1 MNSDIKSKNLIAR
14 EINKKIKK
22 SGYDSGFSSVGILAI
37 DDLKILNKLPQD
49 YDDYLEANMYGDM
62 AYLEK
67 KLQYFHKP
75 DKILPGVQSAI
86 VVAMNYLNSE
96 TKQNWQKVELTK
108 LENPENGYV
117 SIYARG
123 KDYHKVLKKNLKIFA
138 DKISS
143 ITGNFGHRACVDSV
157 PIFEIE
163 LAVLGGI
170 GWRGKNTL
178 LLNKD
183 QGSTFFLGV
192 LLLDYPLETERL
204 SVKDHCGTCMACID
218 ICPTKA
224 FLGPYKLNATRC
236 ISYLTIEHKGVIPI
250 KLRPLIGNRIYGCD
264 DCQLICPWN
273 KFAKVAQ
280 VADFNTRNGL
290 DDARLVDLF
299 SWTESEF
306 RERHSGSSILR
317 IGYHQWLRNI
327 AIALGNVASRKE
339 KYNYRPERSKSE
351 TKRKALQLL
360 RKRITDSSP
369 LVSIHASWALSEY
382 ESRI

>member
-1 MNSDIKSKNLIAR
+1 MKSNIRSKNLIAE

-22 SGYDSGFSSVGILAI
+22 SGYESGFSSVGILAI

-49 YDDYLEANMYGDM
+49 YNDYLGANMYGDM
-62 AYLEK
+62 TYLEK
-67 KLQYFHKP
+67 KLQYFHEP
-75 DKILPGVQSAI
+75 GKILPGVQSAI
-86 VVAMNYLNSE
+86 VVAMNYLDRD
-96 TKQNWQKVELTK
+96 TKQDWQKVELRK

-123 KDYHKVLKKNLKIFA
+123 RDYHKVLKKNLKIFA

-143 ITGNFGHRACVDSV
+143 ITGKFGHRACVDSV

-183 QGSTFFLGV
+183 HGSTFFLGV
-192 LLLDYPLETERL
+192 LLLDYPLETDKS
-204 SVKDHCGTCMACID
+204 SVKGHCGTCMACID

-236 ISYLTIEHKGVIPI
+236 ISYLTIEHKGIIPI

-273 KFAKVAQ
+273 KFARVAQ

-299 SWTESEF
+299 SWSESEF
-306 RERHSGSSILR
+306 RNRHSGSSILR

-327 AIALGNVASRKE
+327 AVALGNAAPQKE
-339 KYNYRPERSKSE
+339 KHKYRSEKNKSE
-351 TKRKALQLL
+351 TKRKAIQLL

-369 LVSIHASWALSEY
+369 LVSIHASWALSKY

>member
-1 MNSDIKSKNLIAR
+1 MKCDIKSKKLIAR

-22 SGYDSGFSSVGILAI
+22 SGYESGFSTVGILAI
-37 DDLKILNKLPQD
+37 DDLKILNNLPRD
-49 YDDYLEANMYGDM
+49 YNDYLKANMYGDM
-62 AYLEK
+62 TYLEK

-86 VVAMNYLNSE
+86 VVGMDYLSRDA
-96 TKQNWQKVELTK
+96 KQDWQKIELAK
-108 LENPENGYV
+108 LEDPDAGYV

-123 KDYHKVLKKNLKIFA
+123 RDYHKVLKKSLKIFA
-138 DKISS
+138 DKISA
-143 ITGNFGHRACVDSV
+143 IIGNFGHRACVDSV

-183 QGSTFFLGV
+183 HGSTFFLGV
-192 LLLDYPLETERL
+192 LLLDYPLETDK
-204 SVKDHCGTCMACID
+204 SSAIDHCGTCTACIE

-224 FLGPYKLNATRC
+224 FQGPYKLNATRC
-236 ISYLTIEHKGVIPI
+236 ISYLTIEHKGIIPI

-280 VADFNTRNGL
+280 APDFDARNGL

-306 RERHSGSSILR
+306 RDRHSGSSILR

-327 AIALGNVASRKE
+327 AVALGNAAPRKE
-339 KYNYRPERSKSE
+339 KHKYGSE
-351 TKRKALQLL
+351 KNNSEIKRKAIQLL
-360 RKRITDSSP
+360 KKRIFDSNP
-369 LVSIHASWALSEY
+369 LVSIHASWALSKY

>member
-62 AYLEK
+62 TYLEK

-123 KDYHKVLKKNLKIFA
+123 RDYHKVLKKNLKIFA

-143 ITGNFGHRACVDSV
+143 ITGKFGHRACVDSV

-306 RERHSGSSILR
+306 RDRHSGSSILR

-327 AIALGNVASRKE
+327 AVALGNAASRKE
-339 KYNYRPERSKSE
+339 KYNYRSEKSKSE
-351 TKRKALQLL
+351 TKNKALQLL
-360 RKRITDSSP
+360 RKRISDSSP
-369 LVSIHASWALSEY
+369 LVSIHASWALSKY

>member
-1 MNSDIKSKNLIAR
+1 MNGDIKSKNLIAR

-62 AYLEK
+62 SYLEK

-123 KDYHKVLKKNLKIFA
+123 RDYHKVLKKNLKIFA

-327 AIALGNVASRKE
+327 AVALGNAASRKE
-339 KYNYRPERSKSE
+339 KYNYQSEKSNSE

>member
-1 MNSDIKSKNLIAR
+1 MIAR
-14 EINKKIKK
+14 EINKKIKE
-22 SGYDSGFSSVGILAI
+22 SGYESGFSEVGILAI

-49 YDDYLEANMYGDM
+49 YNDYLKANMYGDM
-62 AYLEK
+62 TYLEK
-67 KLQYFHKP
+67 KLQYFHEP
-75 DKILPGVQSAI
+75 DKILPGVRSAI
-86 VVAMNYLNSE
+86 VVAMNYLGGE
-96 TKQNWQKVELTK
+96 TKQDWQKVELTK
-108 LENPENGYV
+108 LENPDHGYV

-123 KDYHKVLKKNLKIFA
+123 RDYHKVLKKKLKSFA
-138 DKISS
+138 DKIGVV
-143 ITGNFGHRACVDSV
+143 TGKLGHRACVDSV

-183 QGSTFFLGV
+183 LGSIFFLGV
-192 LLLDYPLETERL
+192 LLLDYPLETDKS
-204 SVKDHCGTCMACID
+204 SVKDHCGTCMACIE

-224 FLGPYKLNATRC
+224 FVGPYKLNATRC
-236 ISYLTIEHKGVIPI
+236 ISYLTIEHKGIIPT

-273 KFAKVAQ
+273 KFARLAKAS
-280 VADFNTRNGL
+280 DFDTRNGL
-290 DDARLVDLF
+290 DNARLVDLF

-306 RERHSGSSILR
+306 RHRHSGSAILR

-327 AIALGNVASRKE
+327 AVALGNATARKE
-339 KYNYRPERSKSE
+339 KYKYSSE
-351 TKRKALQLL
+351 KNKDETNRKAIQLL
-360 RKRITDSSP
+360 KKRISDSSP
-369 LVSIHASWALSEY
+369 LVSIHASWALSKY

>member
-1 MNSDIKSKNLIAR
+1 MNGDIKSKNLSAQ

-192 LLLDYPLETERL
+192 LLLDYPLETEKS
-204 SVKDHCGTCMACID
+204 SVEDHCGTCMACID

-236 ISYLTIEHKGVIPI
+236 ISYLTIEHKGVIPL

-327 AIALGNVASRKE
+327 AVALGNAASRKE
-339 KYNYRPERSKSE
+339 KYNYQSEKSNSE

>member
-1 MNSDIKSKNLIAR
+1 MKSDIKSKNLITR

-22 SGYDSGFSSVGILAI
+22 SGYESGFSSVGILAI
-37 DDLKILNKLPQD
+37 DDLKTLNKLPQN
-49 YDDYLEANMYGDM
+49 YNDYLVANMYGDM
-62 AYLEK
+62 TYLEK
-67 KLQYFHKP
+67 KLQFFHEP

-86 VVAMNYLNSE
+86 VVAMNYLNRE
-96 TKQNWQKVELTK
+96 TKQDWQRVELTK
-108 LENPENGYV
+108 LEDPEKGYV

-123 KDYHKVLKKNLKIFA
+123 RDYHKVLKKNLKNFA

-143 ITGNFGHRACVDSV
+143 ITGKFGHRACVDSV

-183 QGSTFFLGV
+183 HGSTFFLGV
-192 LLLDYPLETERL
+192 LLLDYPLQTDKL
-204 SVKDHCGTCMACID
+204 SVKDHCGTCMACIE

-236 ISYLTIEHKGVIPI
+236 ISYLTIEHKGIIPI

-273 KFAKVAQ
+273 KFARVAQ
-280 VADFNTRNGL
+280 TADFNTRNGL

-306 RERHSGSSILR
+306 RDRHSGSSILR
-317 IGYHQWLRNI
+317 IGYQQWLRNI
-327 AIALGNVASRKE
+327 AVALGNAATPKKYKYRSE
-339 KYNYRPERSKSE
+339 KNKSE
-351 TKRKALQLL
+351 TKRKAIQLL
-360 RKRITDSSP
+360 REKIANSSP

>member
-327 AIALGNVASRKE
+327 AVALGNAASRKE
-339 KYNYRPERSKSE
+339 KYNYQSEKSNSE

>member
-1 MNSDIKSKNLIAR
+1 MNGDIKSKNLSAR

-123 KDYHKVLKKNLKIFA
+123 RDYHKVLKKNLKIFA

-143 ITGNFGHRACVDSV
+143 ITGKFGHRACVDSV

-192 LLLDYPLETERL
+192 LLLDYPLETEKS
-204 SVKDHCGTCMACID
+204 SVEDHCGTCMACID

-236 ISYLTIEHKGVIPI
+236 ISYLTIEHKGVIPL

-280 VADFNTRNGL
+280 VADFDVRNGL

-306 RERHSGSSILR
+306 RDRHSGSSILR

-382 ESRI
+382 ESRM

>member
-1 MNSDIKSKNLIAR
+1 MKCDIKSKKLIAR

-22 SGYDSGFSSVGILAI
+22 SGYESGFSTVGILAI
-37 DDLKILNKLPQD
+37 DDLKILNNLPRD
-49 YDDYLEANMYGDM
+49 YNDYLKANMYGDM
-62 AYLEK
+62 TYLEK
-67 KLQYFHKP
+67 KLQYFYKP

-86 VVAMNYLNSE
+86 LVAMNYLSRDA
-96 TKQNWQKVELTK
+96 KQDWQKIELAK
-108 LENPENGYV
+108 LEDPDAGYV

-123 KDYHKVLKKNLKIFA
+123 RDYHKVLKKNLRIFA
-138 DKISS
+138 DKISA
-143 ITGNFGHRACVDSV
+143 ITGKFGHRACVDSV

-183 QGSTFFLGV
+183 HGSTFFLGV
-192 LLLDYPLETERL
+192 LLLDYPLETDK
-204 SVKDHCGTCMACID
+204 SSAIDHCGTCTACIE

-224 FLGPYKLNATRC
+224 FQGPYKLNATRC
-236 ISYLTIEHKGVIPI
+236 ISYLTIEHKGIIPI

-280 VADFNTRNGL
+280 APDFDARNGL

-306 RERHSGSSILR
+306 RDRHSGSSILR

-327 AIALGNVASRKE
+327 AVALGNAAPRKE
-339 KYNYRPERSKSE
+339 KHKYGSE
-351 TKRKALQLL
+351 KNNSEIKRKAIQLL
-360 RKRITDSSP
+360 KKRIFDSNP
-369 LVSIHASWALSEY
+369 LVSIHASLALSKY

>member
-1 MNSDIKSKNLIAR
+1 MT
-14 EINKKIKK
+14 
-22 SGYDSGFSSVGILAI
+22 
-37 DDLKILNKLPQD
+37 
-49 YDDYLEANMYGDM
+49 
-62 AYLEK
+62 YLEK
-67 KLQYFHKP
+67 KLQFFHKP
-75 DKILPGVQSAI
+75 DKILSGVQSAI
-86 VVAMNYLNSE
+86 VVAMNYLSRDA
-96 TKQNWQKVELTK
+96 KQDWQKTELEK
-108 LENPENGYV
+108 LEDPDAGYV

-123 KDYHKVLKKNLKIFA
+123 EDYHKVLKKNLRLFA

-143 ITGNFGHRACVDSV
+143 IIGKFGHRACVDSV

-183 QGSTFFLGV
+183 HGSTFFLGV
-192 LLLDYPLETERL
+192 LLLDYPLETDKS
-204 SVKDHCGTCMACID
+204 SVIDHCGTCIACIE

-224 FLGPYKLNATRC
+224 FLGPYKLNANRC
-236 ISYLTIEHKGVIPI
+236 ISYLTIEHKGIIPI

-273 KFAKVAQ
+273 KFARVAQ
-280 VADFNTRNGL
+280 DADFNIRNGL

-306 RERHSGSSILR
+306 RDRHSGSSIRR
-317 IGYHQWLRNI
+317 IGYYQWLRNI
-327 AIALGNVASRKE
+327 AVALGNAAPGKE
-339 KYNYRPERSKSE
+339 NYKRRSEKNNSE
-351 TKRKALQLL
+351 TKRKAIQLL
-360 RKRITDSSP
+360 RKRVSDSSP
-369 LVSIHASWALSEY
+369 LVSIHASWALSKY

>member
-1 MNSDIKSKNLIAR
+1 MKSDTKSKNLIAR

-22 SGYDSGFSSVGILAI
+22 SGYESGFSSVGILAI
-37 DDLKILNKLPQD
+37 DDLKTLNKLPQD
-49 YDDYLEANMYGDM
+49 YNDYLLANMYGDM
-62 AYLEK
+62 TYLEK
-67 KLQYFHKP
+67 KLQFFHEP

-86 VVAMNYLNSE
+86 VVAMNYLNRE
-96 TKQNWQKVELTK
+96 AKQDWQRVEFTK

-123 KDYHKVLKKNLKIFA
+123 RDYHKVLKKNLKNFA

-143 ITGNFGHRACVDSV
+143 ITGKFGYRACVDSV

-183 QGSTFFLGV
+183 HGSTFFLGV
-192 LLLDYPLETERL
+192 LLLDYPLRTDKS

-236 ISYLTIEHKGVIPI
+236 ISYLTIEHKGIIPI

-273 KFAKVAQ
+273 KFARVAQ
-280 VADFNTRNGL
+280 TADFNTRNGL

-306 RERHSGSSILR
+306 RDRHSGSSILR
-317 IGYHQWLRNI
+317 IGYHRWLRNI
-327 AIALGNVASRKE
+327 AVALGNAAPRKE
-339 KYNYRPERSKSE
+339 KYKDRSEKNKSE
-351 TKRKALQLL
+351 TKRKAIQLL

-369 LVSIHASWALSEY
+369 LVSVHASWALSEY
-382 ESRI
+382 ESRT

>member
-1 MNSDIKSKNLIAR
+1 MKCDIKSKKLIAR

-22 SGYDSGFSSVGILAI
+22 SGYESGFSTVGILAI
-37 DDLKILNKLPQD
+37 DDLKILNNLPRD
-49 YDDYLEANMYGDM
+49 YNDYLKANMYGDM
-62 AYLEK
+62 TYLEK
-67 KLQYFHKP
+67 KLQYFYKP

-86 VVAMNYLNSE
+86 LVAMNYLSRDA
-96 TKQNWQKVELTK
+96 KQDWQKIELAK
-108 LENPENGYV
+108 LEDPDAGYV

-123 KDYHKVLKKNLKIFA
+123 RDYHKVLKKNLRIFA
-138 DKISS
+138 DKISA
-143 ITGNFGHRACVDSV
+143 ITGKFGHRACVDSV

-183 QGSTFFLGV
+183 HGSTFFLGV
-192 LLLDYPLETERL
+192 LLLDYPLETDK
-204 SVKDHCGTCMACID
+204 SSAIDHCGTCTACIE

-224 FLGPYKLNATRC
+224 FQGPYKLNATRC
-236 ISYLTIEHKGVIPI
+236 ISYLTIEHKGIIPI

-280 VADFNTRNGL
+280 APDFDARNGL

-306 RERHSGSSILR
+306 RDRHSGSSILR

-327 AIALGNVASRKE
+327 AVALGNAAPRKE
-339 KYNYRPERSKSE
+339 KHKYGSE
-351 TKRKALQLL
+351 KNNSEIKRKAIQLL
-360 RKRITDSSP
+360 KKRIFDSNP
-369 LVSIHASWALSEY
+369 LVSIHASWALSKY

>member
-1 MNSDIKSKNLIAR
+1 MKCDIKSKKLFAR

-22 SGYDSGFSSVGILAI
+22 SGYESGFSTVGILAI
-37 DDLKILNKLPQD
+37 DDLKILNNLPQD
-49 YDDYLEANMYGDM
+49 YNNYLKANMYGDM
-62 AYLEK
+62 TYLEK
-67 KLQYFHKP
+67 KLQFFHKP

-86 VVAMNYLNSE
+86 VVAMNYLSRDA
-96 TKQNWQKVELTK
+96 KQDWQKIELAK
-108 LENPENGYV
+108 LEDPDAGYV

-123 KDYHKVLKKNLKIFA
+123 EDYHKVLKKNLRLFA

-143 ITGNFGHRACVDSV
+143 IIGKFGHRACVDSV

-178 LLNKD
+178 LLNKN

-192 LLLDYPLETERL
+192 LLLDYPLENDK
-204 SVKDHCGTCMACID
+204 SSAIDHCGTCTACIEV
-218 ICPTKA
+218 CPTKA

-236 ISYLTIEHKGVIPI
+236 ISYLTIEHKGIIPI

-273 KFAKVAQ
+273 KFARVAQ
-280 VADFNTRNGL
+280 AADFDARNGL
-290 DDARLVDLF
+290 DDARLVELF

-306 RERHSGSSILR
+306 RDRHSGSSILR

-327 AIALGNVASRKE
+327 AVALGNAAPRKE
-339 KYNYRPERSKSE
+339 QYKDTSE
-351 TKRKALQLL
+351 TNKAGTKQKAIQLL
-360 RKRITDSSP
+360 KKKISDSNP
-369 LVSIHASWALSEY
+369 LVSVHASWALSKY

>member
-1 MNSDIKSKNLIAR
+1 MRRNIKSNNLIAR
-14 EINKKIKK
+14 EINKKIKE
-22 SGYDSGFSSVGILAI
+22 SGYECGFSEVGILAI

-49 YDDYLEANMYGDM
+49 YNDYLTANMYGDM
-62 AYLEK
+62 TYLEK
-67 KLQYFHKP
+67 KLQYFHEP

-86 VVAMNYLNSE
+86 VVAMNYLGRE
-96 TKQNWQKVELTK
+96 TKQDWQKVELTK
-108 LENPENGYV
+108 LEKPDYGYV

-123 KDYHKVLKKNLKIFA
+123 RDYHKVLKKKLKSFA
-138 DKISS
+138 DKIGAV
-143 ITGNFGHRACVDSV
+143 TGEFGHRACVDSV

-183 QGSTFFLGV
+183 HGSIFFLGV
-192 LLLDYPLETERL
+192 LLLDYPLKTDKSR
-204 SVKDHCGTCMACID
+204 VKDHCGTCMACIE

-224 FLGPYKLNATRC
+224 FVGPYKLNATRC
-236 ISYLTIEHKGVIPI
+236 ISYLTIEHKGIIPT

-273 KFAKVAQ
+273 KFARLAKAS
-280 VADFNTRNGL
+280 DFDTRNGL
-290 DDARLVDLF
+290 DTARLVDLF

-306 RERHSGSSILR
+306 RDRHSGSAILR
-317 IGYHQWLRNI
+317 IGYHRWLRNI
-327 AIALGNVASRKE
+327 AVALGNAAARKE
-339 KYNYRPERSKSE
+339 KYKYSSE
-351 TKRKALQLL
+351 KNKDETNRKAIQLL
-360 RKRITDSSP
+360 KKRVSHSSP
-369 LVSIHASWALSEY
+369 LVSIHASWALSKY

>member
-1 MNSDIKSKNLIAR
+1 MNGDIKSKNLSAR

-62 AYLEK
+62 TYLEK
-67 KLQYFHKP
+67 KLQYFHEP

-86 VVAMNYLNSE
+86 VVAMNYLNRE

-123 KDYHKVLKKNLKIFA
+123 RDYHKVLKKNLKIFA

-327 AIALGNVASRKE
+327 AVALGNAASRKE
-339 KYNYRPERSKSE
+339 KYNYQSEKSNSE

>member
-62 AYLEK
+62 TYLEK
-67 KLQYFHKP
+67 KLQYFHEP

-86 VVAMNYLNSE
+86 VVAMNYLNRE

-123 KDYHKVLKKNLKIFA
+123 RDYHKVLKKNLKIFA

-192 LLLDYPLETERL
+192 LLLDYPLETEKS
-204 SVKDHCGTCMACID
+204 SVEDHCGTCMACID

-280 VADFNTRNGL
+280 VADFDVRNGL

-327 AIALGNVASRKE
+327 AVALGNAASRKE
-339 KYNYRPERSKSE
+339 KYNYQSEKSNSE

-382 ESRI
+382 ESRM

>member
-62 AYLEK
+62 SYLEK

-123 KDYHKVLKKNLKIFA
+123 RDYHKVLKKNLKIFA

-143 ITGNFGHRACVDSV
+143 ITGKFGHRACVDSV

-327 AIALGNVASRKE
+327 AVALGNAASRKE
-339 KYNYRPERSKSE
+339 KYNYQSEKSNSE

-369 LVSIHASWALSEY
+369 LVSIHASWALSKY

>member
-62 AYLEK
+62 SYLEK

-123 KDYHKVLKKNLKIFA
+123 RDYHKVLKKNLKIFA

-143 ITGNFGHRACVDSV
+143 ITGKFGHRACVDSV

-192 LLLDYPLETERL
+192 LLLDYPLETEKS
-204 SVKDHCGTCMACID
+204 SVEDHCGTCMACID

-236 ISYLTIEHKGVIPI
+236 ISYLTIEHKGVIPL

-382 ESRI
+382 ESRM

>member
-1 MNSDIKSKNLIAR
+1 MHNKKSKNLIAG

-22 SGYDSGFSSVGILAI
+22 SGYESGFSAVGILAI
-37 DDLKILNKLPQD
+37 DDLKLLDELPQD
-49 YDDYLEANMYGDM
+49 YNDYLGANMYGDM
-62 AYLEK
+62 TYLEK
-67 KLQYFHKP
+67 KLQYFHEP
-75 DKILPGVQSAI
+75 DKILPGVRSAI
-86 VVAMNYLNSE
+86 VVAMNYLGRE
-96 TKQNWQKVELTK
+96 TKQDWQKVEFEK
-108 LENPENGYV
+108 LKNLDHGYV
-117 SIYARG
+117 SNYARG
-123 KDYHKVLKKNLKIFA
+123 RDYHKVLKKNLKIFA
-138 DKISS
+138 DKISA
-143 ITGNFGHRACVDSV
+143 ITGKCGHRACVDSV

-178 LLNKD
+178 LLNRD
-183 QGSTFFLGV
+183 YGSTFFLGV
-192 LLLDYPLETERL
+192 LLLDYPLKTDKS
-204 SVKDHCGTCMACID
+204 SVMDHCGTCMACID

-236 ISYLTIEHKGVIPI
+236 ISYLTIEHKGIIPT

-280 VADFNTRNGL
+280 TADFDTRNGL

-327 AIALGNVASRKE
+327 AVALGNAAPRKE
-339 KYNYRPERSKSE
+339 KYKYGLENNESE
-351 TKRKALQLL
+351 IKQKAIQLL
-360 RKRITDSSP
+360 KKRISDSNS
-369 LVSIHASWALSEY
+369 LVSIHASWALSKY
-382 ESRI
+382 

>member
-1 MNSDIKSKNLIAR
+1 MKCDIKSKKLIAR

-22 SGYDSGFSSVGILAI
+22 SGYESGFSTVGILAI
-37 DDLKILNKLPQD
+37 DDLKILNNLPRD
-49 YDDYLEANMYGDM
+49 YNDYLKANMYGDM
-62 AYLEK
+62 TYLEK
-67 KLQYFHKP
+67 KLQYFYKP

-86 VVAMNYLNSE
+86 LVAMNYLSRDA
-96 TKQNWQKVELTK
+96 KQDWQKIELAK
-108 LENPENGYV
+108 LEDPDAGYV

-123 KDYHKVLKKNLKIFA
+123 RDYHKVLKKSLKIFA
-138 DKISS
+138 DKISA
-143 ITGNFGHRACVDSV
+143 IIGNFGHRACVDSV

-183 QGSTFFLGV
+183 HGSTFFLGV
-192 LLLDYPLETERL
+192 LLLDYPLETDK
-204 SVKDHCGTCMACID
+204 SSAIDHCGTCTACIE

-236 ISYLTIEHKGVIPI
+236 ISYLTIEHKGIIPI

-280 VADFNTRNGL
+280 APDFDARNGL

-306 RERHSGSSILR
+306 RDRHSGSSILR
-317 IGYHQWLRNI
+317 IGYQQWLRNI
-327 AIALGNVASRKE
+327 AVALGNAAHRKE
-339 KYNYRPERSKSE
+339 KYKYRLEKNKSE
-351 TKRKALQLL
+351 TKRKAIQLL
-360 RKRITDSSP
+360 RKRIADSSP

>member
-1 MNSDIKSKNLIAR
+1 MKSDIKSKNLIAR

-22 SGYDSGFSSVGILAI
+22 SGYESGFSSVGILAI
-37 DDLKILNKLPQD
+37 DDLKTLNKLPQD
-49 YDDYLEANMYGDM
+49 YNDYLLANMYGDM
-62 AYLEK
+62 TYLEK
-67 KLQYFHKP
+67 KLQFFHEP
-75 DKILPGVQSAI
+75 DKILPGVKSAI
-86 VVAMNYLNSE
+86 VVAMNYLNRE
-96 TKQNWQKVELTK
+96 TKQDWQRVELTK
-108 LENPENGYV
+108 LKDPKNGYV

-123 KDYHKVLKKNLKIFA
+123 RDYHKVVKKNLKNFA

-143 ITGNFGHRACVDSV
+143 ITGKFGHRACVDSV

-183 QGSTFFLGV
+183 HGSTFFLGV
-192 LLLDYPLETERL
+192 LLSDYPLQTDKL

-236 ISYLTIEHKGVIPI
+236 ISYLTIEHKGIIPI

-280 VADFNTRNGL
+280 TADFNTRNGL
-290 DDARLVDLF
+290 DDARLIDLF

-306 RERHSGSSILR
+306 RDRHSGSSILR
-317 IGYHQWLRNI
+317 IGYQQWLRNI
-327 AIALGNVASRKE
+327 AVALGNAAPPKKHKYRSE
-339 KYNYRPERSKSE
+339 KNKSE
-351 TKRKALQLL
+351 TKRKTIQLL
-360 RKRITDSSP
+360 RERIADSSP
-369 LVSIHASWALSEY
+369 LVSIHASWALSKY

>member
-1 MNSDIKSKNLIAR
+1 MTCDIKSKKLIVR

-22 SGYDSGFSSVGILAI
+22 SGYESGFSKVGILAI
-37 DDLKILNKLPQD
+37 NDLKILNNLPRD
-49 YDDYLEANMYGDM
+49 YNDYLKANMYGDM
-62 AYLEK
+62 TYLEK
-67 KLQYFHKP
+67 KLQYFHNP

-86 VVAMNYLNSE
+86 VVAMNYLSRDA
-96 TKQNWQKVELTK
+96 KQDWQKIELAK
-108 LENPENGYV
+108 LEDPDVGYV

-123 KDYHKVLKKNLKIFA
+123 GDYHKVLKKNLRMFA
-138 DKISS
+138 DKISA
-143 ITGNFGHRACVDSV
+143 ITGKFGHRACVDSV

-183 QGSTFFLGV
+183 HGSTFFLGV
-192 LLLDYPLETERL
+192 LLLDYPLETDK
-204 SVKDHCGTCMACID
+204 SSAIDHCGTCMACIE

-224 FLGPYKLNATRC
+224 FLGPYKLNAMRC
-236 ISYLTIEHKGVIPI
+236 ISYLTIEHKGIIPI

-273 KFAKVAQ
+273 KFARAAEA
-280 VADFNTRNGL
+280 ADFDARNGL
-290 DDARLVDLF
+290 DDATLVDLF

-306 RERHSGSSILR
+306 RDRHSGSSILR

-327 AIALGNVASRKE
+327 AVALGNAAPTKE
-339 KYNYRPERSKSE
+339 KYKYRSKKNNSE
-351 TKRKALQLL
+351 IKRKAIQLL
-360 RKRITDSSP
+360 KKRIFDSNP
-369 LVSIHASWALSEY
+369 LVSIHASWALSKY

>member
-22 SGYDSGFSSVGILAI
+22 SGYESGFSAVGILAI
-37 DDLKILNKLPQD
+37 DDLKTLNKLPQD
-49 YDDYLEANMYGDM
+49 YNDYLGANMYGDM
-62 AYLEK
+62 TYLEK
-67 KLQYFHKP
+67 KLQYFHEP
-75 DKILPGVQSAI
+75 GKILPGVQSAI
-86 VVAMNYLNSE
+86 VVAMNYLSRE
-96 TKQNWQKVELTK
+96 TKENWQKVELKK
-108 LENPENGYV
+108 LENQENGYV

-123 KDYHKVLKKNLKIFA
+123 RDYHKVLKKNLRLFA

-143 ITGNFGHRACVDSV
+143 IIGKFGHRACVDSV

-183 QGSTFFLGV
+183 HGSIFFLGV
-192 LLLDYPLETERL
+192 LLLDYPLETDKL
-204 SVKDHCGTCMACID
+204 SVMDHCGTCMACIE
-218 ICPTKA
+218 ICPTNA
-224 FLGPYKLNATRC
+224 FLGPYKLNANRC
-236 ISYLTIEHKGVIPI
+236 ISYLTIEHKGIIPI

-273 KFAKVAQ
+273 KFARVAQ

-306 RERHSGSSILR
+306 RNRHSGSSILR

-327 AIALGNVASRKE
+327 AVALGNAAPQKE
-339 KYNYRPERSKSE
+339 KHKYRSEKNKSE
-351 TKRKALQLL
+351 TKRKAIQLL

-369 LVSIHASWALSEY
+369 LVSIHASWALGEY

>member
-1 MNSDIKSKNLIAR
+1 MNGDIKSKNLSAR

-62 AYLEK
+62 TYLEK
-67 KLQYFHKP
+67 KLQYFHEP
-75 DKILPGVQSAI
+75 NKILPGVQSAI

-143 ITGNFGHRACVDSV
+143 ITGKFGHRACVDSV

-192 LLLDYPLETERL
+192 LLLDYPLETEKS
-204 SVKDHCGTCMACID
+204 SVEDHCGTCMACID

-306 RERHSGSSILR
+306 RDRHSGSSILR

-382 ESRI
+382 ESRM

>member
-1 MNSDIKSKNLIAR
+1 MKSDIKSKNLIAR

-22 SGYDSGFSSVGILAI
+22 SGYESGFSSVGILAI
-37 DDLKILNKLPQD
+37 DDLKMLKKLPQN
-49 YDDYLEANMYGDM
+49 YNDYLVANMYGDM
-62 AYLEK
+62 TYLEK
-67 KLQYFHKP
+67 KLQYFHEP

-86 VVAMNYLNSE
+86 VVAMNYLNRE
-96 TKQNWQKVELTK
+96 TNQDWQKIELTK
-108 LENPENGYV
+108 LENPESGYV

-123 KDYHKVLKKNLKIFA
+123 RDYHKVLKKNLKIFA

-143 ITGNFGHRACVDSV
+143 ITGKFGHRACVDSV

-192 LLLDYPLETERL
+192 LLLDYPLQADKP

-236 ISYLTIEHKGVIPI
+236 ISYLTIEHKGIIPI

-273 KFAKVAQ
+273 KFARVAQ
-280 VADFNTRNGL
+280 TADFNTRNGL

-306 RERHSGSSILR
+306 RDRHSGSSILR
-317 IGYHQWLRNI
+317 IGYQQWLRNI
-327 AIALGNVASRKE
+327 AVALGNVAPRKE
-339 KYNYRPERSKSE
+339 KYKYRSEKNKSE
-351 TKRKALQLL
+351 TKRKAIQLL

-369 LVSIHASWALSEY
+369 LVSIHASWALGEY
-382 ESRI
+382 ESRK

>member
-1 MNSDIKSKNLIAR
+1 MNGDIKSKNLSAR

-62 AYLEK
+62 TYLEK
-67 KLQYFHKP
+67 KLQYFHEP

-86 VVAMNYLNSE
+86 VVAMNYLNRE

-123 KDYHKVLKKNLKIFA
+123 RDYHKVLKKNLKIFA

-143 ITGNFGHRACVDSV
+143 ITGKFGHRACVDSV

-192 LLLDYPLETERL
+192 LLLDYPLETEKS
-204 SVKDHCGTCMACID
+204 SVEDHCGTCMACID

-236 ISYLTIEHKGVIPI
+236 ISYLTIEHKGVIPL

-280 VADFNTRNGL
+280 VADFDVRNGL

-306 RERHSGSSILR
+306 RDRHSGSSILR

-382 ESRI
+382 ESRM

>member
-1 MNSDIKSKNLIAR
+1 MKSDIKSKNLIAR

-22 SGYDSGFSSVGILAI
+22 SGYESGFSSVGILAI
-37 DDLKILNKLPQD
+37 DDLKLLNKLPQD
-49 YDDYLEANMYGDM
+49 YNDYLVANMYGDM
-62 AYLEK
+62 TYLEK
-67 KLQYFHKP
+67 KMQFFHEP
-75 DKILPGVQSAI
+75 DRILPGVRSAI
-86 VVAMNYLNSE
+86 VVTMNYLNRES
-96 TKQNWQKVELTK
+96 KQDWQRVELTK
-108 LENPENGYV
+108 LGNPENGYV

-123 KDYHKVLKKNLKIFA
+123 RDYHKVLKKNLMNFA
-138 DKISS
+138 HKISS
-143 ITGNFGHRACVDSV
+143 ITGKFGHRACVDSV

-192 LLLDYPLETERL
+192 LLLDYPLETEKS
-204 SVKDHCGTCMACID
+204 SVEDHCGTCMACID

-224 FLGPYKLNATRC
+224 FLAPYKLNATRC

-327 AIALGNVASRKE
+327 AVALGNAASRKE
-339 KYNYRPERSKSE
+339 KYNYQSEKSNSE